1 MQIQPSSLHG
11 ALRVMPSKSA
21 SHRAVL
27 MAALCSGESV
37 LEPLQ
42 LSNDVQA
49 TLDCMKAL
57 GLAQAQL
64 EPLPGG
70 DGFVRCR
77 VTGGLQPQKSET
89 ERVAD
94 CGESGSTLRFLMPL
108 ALDGCGPVRLVGHGR
123 LMERPLDVYRELFAA
138 QGVSWRDEPGAIVLD
153 GQLHGGDFSL
163 RGDVSSQFI
172 TGLLLAL
179 PRLAEDSRI
188 HITTHLES
196 RAYVELT
203 RDMQSRFGIVS
214 AWEDEHTLFVPGGQH
229 VKTPGAV
236 TVEGDWSH
244 AAFYL
249 VAGLIGGG
257 VTLTGLDAHS
267 VQGDRTI
274 VDVLRAMGGDISW
287 ANGAVTARPS
297 ALHGTQIDASQIP
310 DLVPILAVAG
320 CAAQGITR
328 ITGAARLRI
337 KESDRLAAMA
347 QELTRLGAQV
357 EELPDGLIL
366 SGGRRLSGADVQGHN
381 DHRIVMSMC
390 VASALCEGA
399 LTVTDAHA
407 VKKSAPRFFEEF
419 IQLGGIAHAR
429 QLGE

>member
-1 MQIQPSSLHG
+1 MQIQHSSLHG

-27 MAALCSGESV
+27 MAALCHGESV
-37 LEPLQ
+37 LSPLQ

-57 GLAQAQL
+57 GLAQAQTQ
-64 EPLPGG
+64 PLPGG

-77 VTGGLQPQKSET
+77 VNGGLQPVASKR

-138 QGVSWRDEPGAIVLD
+138 QGVAWRDEPGAIVLD
-153 GQLHGGDFSL
+153 GRLHGGDFSL

-179 PRLAEDSRI
+179 PRLETDSRI
-188 HITTHLES
+188 HITTQLES

-203 RDMQSRFGIVS
+203 RDMQARFGIQS
-214 AWEDEHTLFVPGGQH
+214 AWEDAHTLFIPGNQR
-229 VKTPGAV
+229 VKTPGEVEA
-236 TVEGDWSH
+236 EGDWSH

-267 VQGDRTI
+267 VQGDRAI
-274 VDVLRAMGGDISW
+274 VDVLRAMGGEISW
-287 ANGAVTARPS
+287 QDGAITAQPS
-297 ALHGTQIDASQIP
+297 KLHGTQIDASQIP
-310 DLVPILAVAG
+310 DLVPILAVAA
-320 CAAQGITR
+320 CAAQGVTR

-357 EELPDGLIL
+357 EELPDGLIIT
-366 SGGRRLSGADVQGHN
+366 GGKKLTGTQLQGHN
-381 DHRIVMSMC
+381 DHRIVMSLC
-390 VASALCEGA
+390 IASALCDQA

-407 VKKSAPRFFEEF
+407 VGKSAPRFFEEF
-419 IQLGGIAHAR
+419 TQLGGIAHAR

>member
-1 MQIQPSSLHG
+1 MRIEPSFLRG
-11 ALRVMPSKSA
+11 TLRVMPSKSA
-21 SHRAVL
+21 SHRASL

-37 LEPLQ
+37 VEPLQ

-49 TLDCMKAL
+49 TLSCMKAL
-57 GLAQAQL
+57 GLATAQL
-64 EPLPGG
+64 ETLEGG

-77 VTGGLQPQKSET
+77 VQGGLAPQKQKA

-108 ALDGCGPVRLVGHGR
+108 ALDGCGPVRFVGHGR
-123 LMERPLDVYRELFAA
+123 LMERPLDVYREIFDAR
-138 QGVSWRDEPGAIVLD
+138 GVLWRDEPGAIVLE
-153 GQLHGGDFSL
+153 GKIEGGDFSL

-179 PRLAEDSRI
+179 PRLEKDSRI

-203 RDMQSRFGIVS
+203 RDMQARFGIVS
-214 AWEDEHTLFVPGGQH
+214 VWEDESTLFVPGRQTG
-229 VKTPGAV
+229 KTPGAA

-257 VTLTGLDAHS
+257 VTLTGLDAQS
-267 VQGDRTI
+267 VQGDKAI
-274 VDVLRAMGGDISW
+274 VDVLRAMGGRIEWKD
-287 ANGAVTARPS
+287 GAVTAYPS
-297 ALHGTQIDASQIP
+297 QLQGTQIDASQIP

-320 CAAQGITR
+320 CAAKGVTR

-347 QELTRLGAQV
+347 QELTSLGAQV
-357 EELPDGLIL
+357 EEMPDGLIIT
-366 SGGRRLSGADVQGHN
+366 GGKKLRGAHTQGHN
-381 DHRIVMSMC
+381 DHRIVMSLC
-390 VASALCEGA
+390 IASALCEGA
-399 LTVTDAHA
+399 LTVTDAQA
-407 VKKSAPRFFEEF
+407 VGKSAPRFFEEF
-419 IQLGGIAHAR
+419 TQLGGIAHAR